1 MGLID
6 GQAVS
11 QFTTS
16 LLPGNYHLLFT
27 GNTPLGGRYHIAL
40 STSATPPGFTP
51 IDDGP
56 PQNVP
61 EPATL
66 ALLMIGLI
74 GIAAVQ
80 ASGRRPARM

>member
-27 GNTPLGGRYHIAL
+27 GNAPLGGRYHIAL
-40 STSATPPGFTP
+40 STP
-51 IDDGP
+51 
-56 PQNVP
+56 V
-61 EPATL
+61 
-66 ALLMIGLI
+66 
-74 GIAAVQ
+74 
-80 ASGRRPARM
+80 RPHVVSHRSTMARPKTFQSRQHWRC